1 MENILRMGL
10 DIGSTTVKLVFLDDN
25 NQIIFNEYKRH
36 FADIKNTAV
45 NMLTSAFECVKNQ
58 FITVNITGS
67 AGLSLSSF
75 LNLDFIQEV
84 IAANYAVEAFIEEI
98 DVAIE
103 LGGEDAK
110 ITYFQNGLEQRMN
123 GICAG
128 GTGAFI
134 DQMATLLETDALG
147 LNRMAEDAGI
157 IYPIA
162 ARCGVFAKTDIQT
175 LLNDGARKEDIAA
188 SVFQSVVNQTISGL
202 ACGRPIRGKVAFL
215 GGPLYFLPELRKRF
229 IETLKLPKEQ
239 VIFPYQAQYFVAA
252 GAALASQSNPPI
264 GFKTVLDRLPKLDS
278 ITVNEKWCL
287 PALFNSQEELD
298 SFRKRH
304 ERNQVARKPL
314 EYQNGPCFL
323 GVDAGSTTT
332 KAALVDEEGALLYSY
347 YGNNE
352 GNPLRSAIRILQDI
366 YEKMP
371 ESAYIAYST
380 VTGYGEGLIKA
391 ALRIDK
397 GQIETIAHYQ
407 AAEFFLPGVD
417 CVLDIGGQDM
427 KCLKIQNQVIDSI
440 MLNEAC
446 SSGCG
451 SFIESFARSVDMPV
465 QDFAAQALYSKS
477 PVDLGSRC
485 TVFMN
490 SKVKQA
496 QKEGATVGDI
506 SAGLS
511 YSVIKNAL
519 FKVIK
524 MRDAKLLGEK
534 IVVQGGTFYNDAILR
549 AFESIT
555 GREVIR
561 PDIAGLMGAFG
572 AALISRQEYQPNIPS
587 TITSKDNLHKFNI
600 KVSNRRCAGCDN
612 KCLLTINKFEDGNRY
627 ITGNRCEKFTQPEA
641 KKTENINLFEYKL
654 KRLFQ
659 YEPLPEAEA
668 FRGVIGIP
676 RVLNM
681 YENYPFW
688 FVFLN
693 KLGFRVV
700 LSPYSSKA
708 IYELGNETIPSES
721 ACYPAKL
728 VHGHIMSLIEQGVN
742 TIFYPSVIYE
752 RNEQPNADNCF
763 NCPMVISYPDVI
775 KNNLD
780 VLREK
785 EIVYLNPFL
794 PYNHKKRLAERLYEV
809 FQDYRV
815 GRKEI
820 NNALKAAWA
829 EDTRFKNDIRLKG
842 EAVIAELKQTNRK
855 GIVLAGR
862 PYHLDPEINHGI
874 PNMINSYGLAV
885 LTEDAVAHLGRT
897 TEKLRVVNQW
907 MYHSRLYA
915 AANYVAGGN
924 NLELIQLTSFGCGL
938 DAVTADQVQEII
950 HQKGKIY
957 TLLKIDEGS
966 HLGAAKI
973 RIRSLLAALEER
985 GKREFVPAQ
994 ALPEDRKIV
1003 FTKEMKK
1010 EHVILCPQMSPIHF
1024 ELLQEVFWSEGYRV
1038 AILPEVDKEA
1048 VDLGLKYV
1056 NNDACYPAIMV
1067 IGQLLQAL
1075 LSGEYDPRNTSV
1087 MMSQTG
1093 GGCRATNYIA
1103 LLRKALKDAGFSDI
1117 PVISANVSKI
1127 EKNPGFVIT
1136 LKLLRKAIRA
1146 IVLGDALMRVLHRVR
1161 PYEKIPGSANMLFR
1175 KWMDRCKLQVVYDD
1189 NEGFNE
1195 IIWELVNEFDNLSI
1209 YSQTKPKVG
1218 VVGEILVK
1226 YHPDANNN
1234 IIKVLESEG
1243 AEVVIPDLLDFFLY
1257 CLYDSVFKYKYLDS
1271 TRWEN
1276 FINRFFINYLE
1287 KSRNELKRALESSER
1302 FTPPNNIDE
1311 LAASASEI
1319 LSLGHHTGEGWF
1331 LTAEMVELIHEGAH
1345 NIVCMQP
1352 FGCLPNHVTGKGM
1365 LKELRR
1371 QFPLANITAIDYD
1384 PGASEVNQINR
1395 LKLMLA
1401 VAFKQFDQD
1410 AVIPEQSLSP
1420 MMKIQQLW

>member
-25 NQIIFNEYKRH
+25 NKIIFSEYKRH

-45 NMLTSAFECVKNQ
+45 NVLTSAFEHVKNQ

-84 IAANYAVEAFIEEI
+84 IAANYAVETFIEEV

-134 DQMATLLETDALG
+134 DQMATLLETDAAG
-147 LNRMAEDAGI
+147 LNHMAEAARI

-229 IETLKLPKEQ
+229 IETLKLSEEQ
-239 VIFPYQAQYFVAA
+239 IIFPRQAQYFVAA
-252 GAALASQSNPPI
+252 GAALSSRDNYPI
-264 GFKTVLDRLPKLDS
+264 GFKTILDRLPKLNS
-278 ITVNEKWCL
+278 IAVDEKWCL
-287 PALFNSQEELD
+287 PALFNNQEELD
-298 SFRKRH
+298 SFRERH
-304 ERNQVARKPL
+304 GQNQITRKPL
-314 EYQNGPCFL
+314 EYRHGPCFL
-323 GVDAGSTTT
+323 GIDAGSTTT
-332 KAALVDEEGALLYSY
+332 KAALIDEEGALLYSY
-347 YGNNE
+347 YGSNE

-371 ESAYIAYST
+371 GSAHIAYST

-391 ALRIDK
+391 ALGIDK

-465 QDFAAQALYSKS
+465 QDFADQALYSKS

-496 QKEGATVGDI
+496 QKEGATIGDI

-549 AFESIT
+549 AFESVT
-555 GREVIR
+555 GRTVIR

-572 AALISRQEYQPNIPS
+572 AALIARREYKPNVPS
-587 TITSKDNLHKFNI
+587 SIIDSKNLRDFDV

-612 KCLLTINKFEDGNRY
+612 KCLLTINQFEGGNRY
-627 ITGNRCEKFTQPEA
+627 VTGNRCEKFTQRGES
-641 KKTENINLFEYKL
+641 KTADAGFNLFEYKL
-654 KRLFQ
+654 DRLFQ

-688 FVFLN
+688 FTFLT

-700 LSPYSSKA
+700 LSPYSSKS

-742 TIFYPSVIYE
+742 VIFYPSVIYE
-752 RNEQPNADNCF
+752 RGEQPNADNCF

-780 VLREK
+780 ILREK

-809 FQDYRV
+809 FQDFHA

-820 NNALKAAWA
+820 NSALKAAWI
-829 EDTRFKNDIRLKG
+829 EDGRFKNDIRLKG
-842 EAVIAELKQTNRK
+842 EAVIAELKRTNQK
-855 GIVLAGR
+855 GVVLAGR

-874 PNMINSYGLAV
+874 PNMITSYGLAV

-915 AANYVAGGN
+915 AANYVNADD

-938 DAVTADQVQEII
+938 DAVTADQVQEIV
-950 HQKGKIY
+950 HKKGKIY

-966 HLGAAKI
+966 NLGAAKI

-985 GKREFVPAQ
+985 GKHTFVPAQ
-994 ALPEDRKIV
+994 APLED
-1003 FTKEMKK
+1003 
-1010 EHVILCPQMSPIHF
+1010 
-1024 ELLQEVFWSEGYRV
+1024 
-1038 AILPEVDKEA
+1038 
-1048 VDLGLKYV
+1048 
-1056 NNDACYPAIMV
+1056 
-1067 IGQLLQAL
+1067 
-1075 LSGEYDPRNTSV
+1075 
-1087 MMSQTG
+1087 
-1093 GGCRATNYIA
+1093 
-1103 LLRKALKDAGFSDI
+1103 
-1117 PVISANVSKI
+1117 
-1127 EKNPGFVIT
+1127 
-1136 LKLLRKAIRA
+1136 
-1146 IVLGDALMRVLHRVR
+1146 
-1161 PYEKIPGSANMLFR
+1161 
-1175 KWMDRCKLQVVYDD
+1175 
-1189 NEGFNE
+1189 
-1195 IIWELVNEFDNLSI
+1195 
-1209 YSQTKPKVG
+1209 
-1218 VVGEILVK
+1218 
-1226 YHPDANNN
+1226 
-1234 IIKVLESEG
+1234 
-1243 AEVVIPDLLDFFLY
+1243 
-1257 CLYDSVFKYKYLDS
+1257 
-1271 TRWEN
+1271 
-1276 FINRFFINYLE
+1276 
-1287 KSRNELKRALESSER
+1287 
-1302 FTPPNNIDE
+1302 
-1311 LAASASEI
+1311 
-1319 LSLGHHTGEGWF
+1319 
-1331 LTAEMVELIHEGAH
+1331 
-1345 NIVCMQP
+1345 
-1352 FGCLPNHVTGKGM
+1352 
-1365 LKELRR
+1365 
-1371 QFPLANITAIDYD
+1371 
-1384 PGASEVNQINR
+1384 
-1395 LKLMLA
+1395 
-1401 VAFKQFDQD
+1401 
-1410 AVIPEQSLSP
+1410 
-1420 MMKIQQLW
+1420 